1 MSFPDLHCHLIPTY
15 PLGCGGHPHLSAGL
29 GEEPH
34 QDLGPHGTP
43 RAEWSPLHLTCG
55 LKLFARGS
63 PPLTVTN
70 SVTVLF
76 LQLKLKMRQCCTS
89 VHRVSGLTGGRVH
102 YLLNVHSRMSEL
114 D

>member
-76 LQLKLKMRQCCTS
+76 LQLKLKMRSAAQAFI
-89 VHRVSGLTGGRVH
+89 G
-102 YLLNVHSRMSEL
+102 
-114 D
+114 